1 MPGPRLPTDVV
12 KERGR
17 KHLSKAEEAERRQSE
32 VKLPKP
38 KKISP
43 PKWLPGYLKEEFK
56 ALAKELL
63 EADMGAA
70 GLDRDTIGRYLVA
83 SRQYTAAAIQVQ
95 DALDAENSEKAAE
108 WMNIQDKCF
117 KQANKCAND
126 MGMTLTSRCK
136 LVVPTKKEDPGEDE
150 FTAFLQRRRASGG
163 GQM

>member
-12 KERGR
+12 KERGL
-17 KHLSKAEEAERRQSE
+17 KHMSKAEEAERRRGE

-38 KKISP
+38 KRISP
-43 PKWLPGYLKEEFK
+43 PKWLPEYLKGEFRT
-56 ALAKELL
+56 LAKEIVD
-63 EADMGAA
+63 ADMGAA

-83 SRQYTAAAIQVQ
+83 SRQYTAAAIKVQ
-95 DALDAENSEKAAE
+95 DALDAQNVESAAE
-108 WMNIQDKCF
+108 WMGIQEKCF

-136 LVVPTKKEDPGEDE
+136 LVVPGKKEDAGEDE

-163 GQM
+163 GQA

>member
-12 KERGR
+12 KKRGR
-17 KHLSKAEEAERRQSE
+17 KHLSKAEEAERRQGE

-38 KKISP
+38 KKILP
-43 PKWLPGYLKEEFK
+43 PKWLPEYLKDDFK
-56 ALAKELL
+56 DLAKKLL
-63 EADMGAA
+63 AADMGVAR
-70 GLDRDTIGRYLVA
+70 LDWDTIGRYLVA
-83 SRQYTAAAIQVQ
+83 SRQYTAAAIQAQ
-95 DALDAENSEKAAE
+95 GALDAENSEKAAE

-136 LVVPTKKEDPGEDE
+136 LVVPPKREDDEDE

-163 GQM
+163 DQL

>member
-17 KHLSKAEEAERRQSE
+17 KHLSRAEEAERRQSE

-38 KKISP
+38 KKINP
-43 PKWLPGYLKEEFK
+43 PKWLPEHLKSEFRS
-56 ALAKELL
+56 LAKELL
-63 EADMGAA
+63 DADMGAA

-83 SRQYTAAAIQVQ
+83 SRQYTAAAIQAQ
-95 DALDAENSEKAAE
+95 DALDAEDAEKAAE
-108 WMNIQDKCF
+108 WINIQDKCF

-136 LVVPTKKEDPGEDE
+136 LVVPNRNEEPEDE

-163 GQM
+163 GQT

>member
-32 VKLPKP
+32 VKLPRP

-43 PKWLPGYLKEEFK
+43 PKWLPEYLKAEFRT
-56 ALAKELL
+56 LAKELL
-63 EADMGAA
+63 DADMGAA

-95 DALDAENSEKAAE
+95 DALDAEDSERAAE

-136 LVVPTKKEDPGEDE
+136 LVVPETSKKAVDDE
-150 FTAFLQRRRASGG
+150 NPFLQLIQGGAVKRA
-163 GQM
+163 

>member
-17 KHLSKAEEAERRQSE
+17 KHLSKAEEAQRRQGE

-43 PKWLPGYLKEEFK
+43 PKWLPEYLKGEFR

-95 DALDAENSEKAAE
+95 DALDAQNAEAAAE

-136 LVVPTKKEDPGEDE
+136 LVVPKKEEPEEDE

-163 GQM
+163 GQL

>member
-1 MPGPRLPTDVV
+1 MPGPRLSTDVI

-17 KHLSKAEEAERRQSE
+17 KNLSKAEEAERRQSE

-38 KKISP
+38 KKITP
-43 PKWLPGYLKEEFK
+43 PKWLPEYLKGEFK

-95 DALDAENSEKAAE
+95 EALDAEDAERAAE

-136 LVVPTKKEDPGEDE
+136 LVVPPKKDEDEDE

-163 GQM
+163 QP

>member
-17 KHLSKAEEAERRQSE
+17 KHLSKTEEAERRQGE

-43 PKWLPGYLKEEFK
+43 PKWLPEYLKDDFK

-63 EADMGAA
+63 AADMGAA

-95 DALDAENSEKAAE
+95 DALDAENSEKATE

-136 LVVPTKKEDPGEDE
+136 LVVPKKEEPSEDE

-163 GQM
+163 GQL

>member
-32 VKLPKP
+32 VKLPRP

-43 PKWLPGYLKEEFK
+43 PKWLPEYLKAEFRT
-56 ALAKELL
+56 LAKELL
-63 EADMGAA
+63 DADMGAA

-95 DALDAENSEKAAE
+95 DALDAEDSERAAE

-136 LVVPTKKEDPGEDE
+136 LVVPTKNEDPGEDE
-150 FTAFLQRRRASGG
+150 FTASLQRRRASGG

>member
-43 PKWLPGYLKEEFK
+43 PKWFPEYLKGEFK

-83 SRQYTAAAIQVQ
+83 SRQYTAAAIQVN
-95 DALDAENSEKAAE
+95 DALDAQDAEKAAE

-136 LVVPTKKEDPGEDE
+136 LVVPSKKDEDEDE
-150 FTAFLQRRRASGG
+150 FTAFLQRRRVSGG
-163 GQM
+163 NT

>member
-1 MPGPRLPTDVV
+1 MPGPRLSTDVI

-17 KHLSKAEEAERRQSE
+17 KNLSKAEEAERRQSE

-38 KKISP
+38 KKITP
-43 PKWLPGYLKEEFK
+43 PKWLPEYLKGEFK
-56 ALAKELL
+56 TLAKELL

-95 DALDAENSEKAAE
+95 EALDAEDAERAAE

-117 KQANKCAND
+117 KQAQKCGND

-136 LVVPTKKEDPGEDE
+136 LVVPPKKDEDEDE

-163 GQM
+163 QP

>member
-43 PKWLPGYLKEEFK
+43 PKWLPEYLKAEFR

-95 DALDAENSEKAAE
+95 DALDAEDAEKAAE

-136 LVVPTKKEDPGEDE
+136 LVMPTKKEDPGEDE

-163 GQM
+163 GQL